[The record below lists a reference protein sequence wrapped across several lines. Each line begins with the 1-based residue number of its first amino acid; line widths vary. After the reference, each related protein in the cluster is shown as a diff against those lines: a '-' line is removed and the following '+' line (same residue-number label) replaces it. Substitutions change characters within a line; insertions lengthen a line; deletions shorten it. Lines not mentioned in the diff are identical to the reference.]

1 MDKIGWHSLQ
11 KQNDMLTI
19 ENFDKII
26 NTTSHLP
33 YKWHIN
39 AVDSQGD
46 LYGFSVLIGN
56 TQKIFYLNRESQYMS
71 GRNEPV
77 YRLYKNFDQSKVNRW
92 LSIGQIKPH
101 IIKRLIHKML
111 NE

>member
-1 MDKIGWHSLQ
+1 
-11 KQNDMLTI
+11 MLTI
-19 ENFDKII
+19 KNLDKIKHTHP
-26 NTTSHLP
+26 TT
-33 YKWHIN
+33 YKWNIN

-56 TQKIFYLNRESQYMS
+56 IQEIFYLNRDATYVS

-77 YRLYKNFDQSKVNRW
+77 YRLYKNFDRSKVNRW
-92 LSIGQIKPH
+92 LSMHQISPYF
-101 IIKRLIHKML
+101 ITNLIDKML

>member
-1 MDKIGWHSLQ
+1 
-11 KQNDMLTI
+11 MLTI
-19 ENFDKII
+19 KNIYKII
-26 NTTSHLP
+26 NTHPTT
-33 YKWHIN
+33 YKWYIN
-39 AVDSQGD
+39 TVDELPDD

-92 LSIGQIKPH
+92 LSMHQISPYF
-101 IIKRLIHKML
+101 ITNLIDKML

>member
-1 MDKIGWHSLQ
+1 
-11 KQNDMLTI
+11 MLTI
-19 ENFDKII
+19 KNIDKII
-26 NTTSHLP
+26 NITSPLP

-56 TQKIFYLNRESQYMS
+56 IQEIFYLNRESQYMS

-77 YRLYKNFDQSKVNRW
+77 YRLYKDFDQSKINRW
-92 LSIGQIKPH
+92 LSRHQITPYF
-101 IIKRLIHKML
+101 IKKAINDML

>member
-1 MDKIGWHSLQ
+1 
-11 KQNDMLTI
+11 MLTI
-19 ENFDKII
+19 QNIDKII
-26 NTTSHLP
+26 NITSPLP

-46 LYGFSVLIGN
+46 LYGFNVRFGLIQN
-56 TQKIFYLNRESQYMS
+56 TFYLNRESQYMS

-77 YRLYKNFDQSKVNRW
+77 YRLYKNFDQSKINRW
-92 LSIGQIKPH
+92 FSLHQISPYF
-101 IIKRLIHKML
+101 IKQAIDKML

>member
-1 MDKIGWHSLQ
+1 
-11 KQNDMLTI
+11 MLTI
-19 ENFDKII
+19 KNIDKII
-26 NTTSHLP
+26 NTHPTT
-33 YKWHIN
+33 YKWNIN
-39 AVDSQGD
+39 TVDELHD
-46 LYGFSVLIGN
+46 LYGFNILN
-56 TQKIFYLNRESQYMS
+56 NNLQTTFYLNRESQYMS

-77 YRLYKNFDQSKVNRW
+77 YRLYKNFDQSKINRW

>member
-1 MDKIGWHSLQ
+1 
-11 KQNDMLTI
+11 MLTI
-19 ENFDKII
+19 KNIDKIKHTHP
-26 NTTSHLP
+26 TT
-33 YKWHIN
+33 YKWNIN

-56 TQKIFYLNRESQYMS
+56 MQTTFYLNRESRYMS

-77 YRLYKNFDQSKVNRW
+77 YRLYKGFDQSKINRW
-92 LSIGQIKPH
+92 LSLHQISPYF
-101 IIKRLIHKML
+101 IKELIDKML

>member
-1 MDKIGWHSLQ
+1 
-11 KQNDMLTI
+11 MLTI
-19 ENFDKII
+19 KNIDKII
-26 NTTSHLP
+26 NATSYLPYKP

-56 TQKIFYLNRESQYMS
+56 IQEIFYLNRESQYMS

-77 YRLYKNFDQSKVNRW
+77 YRLYKNFDQSKINRW
-92 LSIGQIKPH
+92 FSLHQISPYF
-101 IIKRLIHKML
+101 IKQAIDKML

>member
-1 MDKIGWHSLQ
+1 MI
-11 KQNDMLTI
+11 TI
-19 ENFDKII
+19 KNIDKII
-26 NTTSHLP
+26 NITSPLP

-56 TQKIFYLNRESQYMS
+56 IQEIFYLNRESQYMS

-77 YRLYKNFDQSKVNRW
+77 YRLYKNFDQSKINRW
-92 LSIGQIKPH
+92 FSLHQITPYF
-101 IIKRLIHKML
+101 IKRAIDDML

>member
-1 MDKIGWHSLQ
+1 
-11 KQNDMLTI
+11 MLTI
-19 ENFDKII
+19 KNLDKII
-26 NTTSHLP
+26 NTHPTT
-33 YKWHIN
+33 YKWNIN
-39 AVDSQGD
+39 AVDSQGN

-77 YRLYKNFDQSKVNRW
+77 YRLYKNFDQRW
-92 LSIGQIKPH
+92 LSLHQISPYF
-101 IIKRLIHKML
+101 IKELIDKML